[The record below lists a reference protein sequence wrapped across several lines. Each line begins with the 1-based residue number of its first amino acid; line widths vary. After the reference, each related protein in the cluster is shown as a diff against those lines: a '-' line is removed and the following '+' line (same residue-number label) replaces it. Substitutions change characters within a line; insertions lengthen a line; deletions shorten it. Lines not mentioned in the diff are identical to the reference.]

1 MGDVHGLVMNPDD
14 VNLRR
19 LSAVSV
25 PRRAVLL
32 ALMSTLGGCSESTPS
47 PRDAAAQDS
56 AMAQDSAPP
65 DAASDSSVDALAS
78 DAAPILDASTSDA
91 PEDAT
96 YVRYER
102 DVRPMLE
109 ASACGDCHVAIGM
122 DYAWISAPG
131 ETWCSGSRYD
141 RRWHC
146 FEEHARTQVA
156 GTDGSCDTDFYHR
169 HGEPCFEEET
179 QQRVLSWAADG
190 YRE

>member
-1 MGDVHGLVMNPDD
+1 MNPDD

-56 AMAQDSAPP
+56 APP
-65 DAASDSSVDALAS
+65 DSGVDAFAS
-78 DAAPILDASTSDA
+78 DAFATDAAPDTTILDASDV

-109 ASACGDCHVAIGM
+109 ASACGDCHAPSIVM

-156 GTDGSCDTDFYHR
+156 GTDGSCATDFYHR